1 MHRCTACTTCTTC
14 TGLHSSS
21 HLGDT
26 CEYTSVKALGF
37 DQLMAPRAST
47 RLDVNKQLL
56 PPRTR
61 TCCEEKMLWHVFR
74 VVLTHLLTNAGI
86 TDSQKYVRSNRLY
99 CGPFPPPPATAAADW
114 PKCRRRRRQGPRSRP
129 TWRCLGSC
137 LCWPWSCRCSTC
149 SCMSGS
155 SSALRASRG
164 PCGLSG
170 SE

>member
-1 MHRCTACTTCTTC
+1 MYSIHNMHNMHGFAF
-14 TGLHSSS
+14 LY
-21 HLGDT
+21 LGDT

-86 TDSQKYVRSNRLY
+86 TDSQKYEAY
-99 CGPFPPPPATAAADW
+99 IG
-114 PKCRRRRRQGPRSRP
+114 
-129 TWRCLGSC
+129 
-137 LCWPWSCRCSTC
+137 
-149 SCMSGS
+149 
-155 SSALRASRG
+155 
-164 PCGLSG
+164 GLF
-170 SE
+170 